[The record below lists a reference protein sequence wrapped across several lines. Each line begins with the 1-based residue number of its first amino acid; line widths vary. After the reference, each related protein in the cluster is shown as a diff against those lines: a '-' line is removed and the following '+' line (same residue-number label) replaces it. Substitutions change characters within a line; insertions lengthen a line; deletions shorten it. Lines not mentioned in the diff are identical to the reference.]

1 MNSKIELTL
10 PSQFL
15 SKIQK
20 LITDG
25 LFKELN
31 DFFETAGNYYLDRHT
46 EEMWED
52 YVEHEVKAGLH
63 AEYH

>member
-10 PSQFL
+10 SSQFL

-25 LFKELN
+25 LFKDLN

-63 AEYH
+63 AEYQ